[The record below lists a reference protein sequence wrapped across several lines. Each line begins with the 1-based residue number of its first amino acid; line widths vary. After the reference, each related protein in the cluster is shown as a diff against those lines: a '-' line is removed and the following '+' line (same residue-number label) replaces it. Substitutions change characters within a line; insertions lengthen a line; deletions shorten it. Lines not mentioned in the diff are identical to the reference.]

1 MSPTPTKLKARRVS
15 AETLDLTDQTKTAA
29 DGLDWPADYK
39 ADIAKQ
45 LADANLE
52 TVQNVFAIPL
62 EKLHRHKD
70 NRSIPPESVAE
81 LVASMTEHGQR
92 EPLRVRPLS
101 DPIGHYEILSGER
114 RFVAA
119 GQIPGIETLRCIV
132 ETHSTP
138 QAMIELAVANAA
150 RVDLNPIERGELLEK
165 LIAPESEGGAG
176 MDKAAAGRLF
186 GLNAESSVKNA
197 LRLVKLPKWIREL
210 LTARK
215 ITVAKA
221 RPLCA
226 YPDDILNAFGDW
238 LHDKKTTWRLR
249 NFLMPVANDAED
261 IDDEIDSFIR
271 EETRPA
277 DDQATLYKYQYGGDV
292 RCQIELT
299 DASRKLLRV
308 VEIPNNL
315 AKHQTPKG
323 VKRTPT
329 RLVALNVAEWDKQ
342 HGAIFKAREAKKS
355 KKGTAKD
362 ADGKPTSKAL
372 TPAELKARRK
382 KADDQLATYTRDW
395 VCLALRYQMTLI
407 AESATMPLLPSL
419 LAKLYDRNLQA
430 FNEWAICELIEKS
443 NRTRKNTAIDL
454 AATIKGDVAEFYAML
469 WRVIL
474 WPSSKWTEGHGDMAA
489 PGTIPERLPALGT
502 MQCHEL
508 AEASGVSMET
518 VWAAAVKDSMQRSLV
533 RRWLMRHNKEQLTA
547 LGKSLGVAI
556 ADGKREE
563 MAEALLKEHQ
573 KTPQK
578 KPLKLP
584 ALLAAAGK
592 KGGRL

>member
-1 MSPTPTKLKARRVS
+1 MSPTPTKSKAKARRVS
-15 AETLDLTDQTKTAA
+15 AETIDLTDQTKTAA

-39 ADIAKQ
+39 ADIAAQ
-45 LADANLE
+45 LADAKPE
-52 TVQNVFAIPL
+52 AVQTVVAIPR

-132 ETHSTP
+132 ETHSTS

-210 LTARK
+210 LAAGK
-215 ITVAKA
+215 ITVGKA

-226 YPDDILNAFGDW
+226 YPDEVLNAFVDW
-238 LHDKKTTWRLR
+238 LHDKQKRWKLE
-249 NFLMPVANDAED
+249 NFLSPFDEDDAD
-261 IDDEIDSFIR
+261 AEIDSFIR
-271 EETRPA
+271 ENTRPV
-277 DDQATLYKYQYGGDV
+277 DDQATFYKYQFGGDV
-292 RCQIELT
+292 RCLIELNE
-299 DASRKLLRV
+299 ASRKLLQV
-308 VEIPNNL
+308 VEIPNNV

-323 VKRTPT
+323 VKRTPM
-329 RLVALNVAEWDKQ
+329 RLVALNFKEWDKQ
-342 HGAIFKAREAKKS
+342 QDALLKKQQVAKAQKGA
-355 KKGTAKD
+355 AKD
-362 ADGKPTSKAL
+362 AAGKPTSKAP
-372 TPAELKARRK
+372 TAAELKARRK

-474 WPSSKWTEGHGDMAA
+474 WPSSKWTEGHDDMAP

-508 AEASGVSMET
+508 AEAAGVSMET
-518 VWAAAVKDSMQRSLV
+518 VWAAAAKDSMQRSLV
-533 RRWLMRHNKEQLTA
+533 RRWLLRHNKEQLTA

-592 KGGRL
+592 KGGR